1 MNRLTIRPTAAL
13 LLALVGCGGEMR
25 KANTGTPL
33 PALEEVTAAEWQRLA
48 GQTLFFGHQ
57 SVGANV
63 MEGVAELLRAHPEIP
78 LRVIETN
85 DPARIAAPGLYHGA
99 VGRNGEPDSKLADFG
114 RIAAAVGDSGTAM
127 VKFCYIDVDA
137 STDAEALFARYRA
150 TVDSLRAKQPGLTLV
165 HLTLPLQVD
174 HGTLFH
180 WRTKL
185 RGKQTPY
192 RTLNAIR
199 ARYNQRMRETYGGRE
214 PLFDLAHFQ
223 SLFPDGSVG
232 VVRQDGQDVEYLAP
246 ELTSDGGHLNAIGR
260 QRIAQAF
267 LVALAKLE
275 RPAT

>member
-1 MNRLTIRPTAAL
+1 MNRLTIRPAAAL

-25 KANTGTPL
+25 KANAGTPL
-33 PALEEVTAAEWQRLA
+33 PALEEVTAAEWQRL
-48 GQTLFFGHQ
+48 GGRTLFFGHQ

-63 MEGVAELLRAHPEIP
+63 MEGVAEVLRAHPEIP
-78 LRVIETN
+78 LRVIETT
-85 DPARIAAPGLYHGA
+85 DPARITAPGLYHGA
-99 VGRNGEPDSKLADFG
+99 VGRNGAPESKLADFG

-150 TVDSLRAKQPGLTLV
+150 TVDSLRARQPGLTLV

-232 VVRQDGQDVEYLAP
+232 VIRQDGQDVEYLAP

-267 LVALAKLE
+267 LVALAKLG
-275 RPAT
+275 